1 MRKKIAVASAV
12 TLILL
17 FFIFLT
23 MKNKTMN
30 YVFAILL
37 FIAGL
42 GVGYSIHKPA
52 NTVKYMPSAIVYKD
66 TCIESKI
73 ICQLTTTDSL
83 SIYNIVRKGK
93 LKTQKTKPNPEKV
106 DTVTI
111 TIAPECSKN
120 TYTKVLDNGF
130 TKVFDTLLVKGE
142 ILDWSRAYQMDT
154 LQIVKEVIR
163 TTTSVVKEEKPE
175 DKIEELTESSKRNL
189 HLGLSTGINYNQKY
203 SFLTGLNLQND
214 LGSLALTVNPRTLKE
229 VQVSLNLKLLKLRS
243 Q

>member
-1 MRKKIAVASAV
+1 
-12 TLILL
+12 
-17 FFIFLT
+17 
-23 MKNKTMN
+23 MK
-30 YVFAILL
+30 YVFATLL
-37 FIAGL
+37 FISGL
-42 GVGYSIHKPA
+42 GVGYSIRKPVD
-52 NTVKYMPSAIVYKD
+52 TVKYMPSAVVYKD

-93 LKTQKTKPNPEKV
+93 LKTQKSKPNPEKV

-111 TIAPECSKN
+111 TIAPDCSKN
-120 TYTKVLDNGF
+120 TYTKILDNGF

-154 LQIVKEVIR
+154 LQIVKEVVR

-175 DKIEELTESSKRNL
+175 DIFEGRTESSKRDL

-203 SFLTGLNLQND
+203 TFLTGLNLQNE
-214 LGSLALTVNPRTLKE
+214 LGSLALTVNPRNLKE
-229 VQVSLNLKLLKLRS
+229 VQLALNLKLFNLRS